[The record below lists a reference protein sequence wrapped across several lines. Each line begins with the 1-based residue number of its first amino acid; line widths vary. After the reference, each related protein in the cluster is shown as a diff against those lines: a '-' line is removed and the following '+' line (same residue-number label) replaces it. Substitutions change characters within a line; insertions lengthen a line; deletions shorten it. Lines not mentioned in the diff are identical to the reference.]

1 MATNKIKINDV
12 EFYEDPIAI
21 ENKIWQM
28 LDEAVNSRASE
39 CRTPVFICGHNNQFD
54 GRTVVLRAANQQGGF
69 LQFHADYRSSKIA
82 IIQENEQGV
91 FVFYDRRQ
99 KIQLRIKTKCQIN
112 YKNKISHESWLKTQH
127 ISRKAYLT
135 VSSPGSVLD
144 KPGTGL
150 TEKHENF
157 LYSAEESELGFENF
171 CVFRCNVQTIEW
183 LFLSAKGHR
192 RAKIDYEDTQNK
204 FTWLTP

>member
-82 IIQENEQGV
+82 IIQEM
-91 FVFYDRRQ
+91 
-99 KIQLRIKTKCQIN
+99 
-112 YKNKISHESWLKTQH
+112 
-127 ISRKAYLT
+127 SRA
-135 VSSPGSVLD
+135 
-144 KPGTGL
+144 
-150 TEKHENF
+150 
-157 LYSAEESELGFENF
+157 
-171 CVFRCNVQTIEW
+171 
-183 LFLSAKGHR
+183 FLSFMTVGRKYSYVLKQNAKLTI
-192 RAKIDYEDTQNK
+192 KIKLVMNHGLRHNILVEK
-204 FTWLTP
+204 LI